1 MVDAAVSKTVGRQL
15 PCRFDSDLRHKCYN
29 AGLCSGSTE
38 DFGSS
43 SPGSNPG
50 PAALFP
56 GSSMVE
62 RAAVNCKV
70 VGSNPT
76 RGATLESTSRNSYK
90 SGLLQ
95 KHRAN

>member
-43 SPGSNPG
+43 NPGSNPG
-50 PAALFP
+50 PAA
-56 GSSMVE
+56 
-62 RAAVNCKV
+62 
-70 VGSNPT
+70 
-76 RGATLESTSRNSYK
+76 
-90 SGLLQ
+90 
-95 KHRAN
+95 